1 MKSLQGFLLVASPAL
16 ADPNFRK
23 TVVLIVR
30 HNEEE
35 GALGLVLNRQ
45 TETTIRELWQRIG
58 QEGNPSD
65 APLSLGGPCEGPLM
79 ALHADSAAAE
89 LEIVPGLYFTTCSSQ
104 LQVLAEQP
112 PTNVRFFFGY
122 SGWGARQL
130 EAELASG
137 AWTVEPAGSKHVFGA
152 TQGLWERA
160 TSEAEGWKVLSALN
174 IKEVPGDP
182 TLN

>member
-16 ADPNFRK
+16 VDPNFRK

-30 HNEEE
+30 HNDEE

-58 QEGNPSD
+58 QEGNPTD
-65 APLSLGGPCEGPLM
+65 AQLCWGGPCEGPLM
-79 ALHADSAAAE
+79 ALHADSSAAE
-89 LEIVPGLYFTTCSSQ
+89 LEIVQGLYFTTCSSQ
-104 LQVLAEQP
+104 LQILAERP
-112 PTNVRFFFGY
+112 PNQVRFFFGY

-130 EAELASG
+130 ENELASG
-137 AWTVEPAGSKHVFGA
+137 VWTVEPAGLKHVFGP

-160 TSEAEGWKVLSALN
+160 TAEAEGWKVLSALN
-174 IKEVPGDP
+174 LRDVPGDP
-182 TLN
+182 TRN